1 MGTKLKEA
9 FQNYL
14 KYSFNSILN
23 ISHRSRFRALDPN
36 LAKTGSA
43 TLSVWQL
50 VKPHLLF
57 LYCSFKNDVLS
68 SVS

>member
-1 MGTKLKEA
+1 MKTKLKEA

-36 LAKTGSA
+36 LAKPDSQHCLYGNL
-43 TLSVWQL
+43 LS
-50 VKPHLLF
+50 HI
-57 LYCSFKNDVLS
+57 YSCIVLS
-68 SVS
+68 KMMYYQVYL